1 MQEEYYQKMVEYRNK
16 HNKFAIE
23 NGIFII
29 LIREGYAEV
38 ELEVQ
43 PHHLNPIG
51 SVHGGC
57 LFTLA
62 DACCISAATS
72 YGMKVTTMDATFHF
86 LRPGLNST
94 KLLAKGQVIKHGRQ
108 VNVVRADIYD
118 QDEVLLA
125 TGTFSCMS
133 LGKPLE
139 FDF

>member
-1 MQEEYYQKMVEYRNK
+1 MQEEYFRKMVDYRNH
-16 HNKFAIE
+16 HNRFAVE
-23 NGIFII
+23 NGIVIT

-72 YGMKVTTMDATFHF
+72 YGMKVTTMDSSFYF
-86 LRPGLNST
+86 LRPALNSK
-94 KLLAKGQVIKHGRQ
+94 KLYGRGQVVKHGRQ
-108 VNVVRADIYD
+108 VNTVRADLYD
-118 QDEVLLA
+118 QDDVLIA

-133 LGKPLE
+133 IGQPLE
-139 FDF
+139 L